1 MKNNDSL
8 FDRLRSYNTYSD
20 NLDHLLLKEKDVNR
34 KRWMKIFFFLLL
46 SGLFYCGAL
55 SSRAQTSGLNNGSS
69 NQTNPPTA
77 SRAIFSGAPETT
89 PIPNGA
95 PSQSNANIQNNANH
109 QNNINNPNNALH
121 QSNANFQNNAA
132 SQNNVTS
139 QNNAASQNNATL
151 QNNTTNSLTNHSAT
165 QGSPSVST
173 DKFDLRAVPNS
184 SGTRPAASERPV
196 TDSGSILSGAPSPG
210 ILPMSGPPTS
220 ATSTSATSTSATS
233 TSARST
239 SAGQASTESTS
250 VPSTGSTSTESL
262 PASGGSS
269 PKDLPRLPANP
280 QMKDLLDKTEY
291 LTSEKGIVDSL
302 KVFLVLTV
310 LSLVPAIFMMTTSF
324 IRLVT
329 VLSILR
335 QALGTGQIP
344 PNQVITALSV
354 FLTFLIMMPAW
365 TEVYE
370 KSLVPYSH
378 QEITAAEAFERG
390 QLPIRTFLWKQ
401 IEKTGNTDM
410 IWTFMKYAPDAK
422 TPKYY
427 EEIPWRVLLP
437 AFMLSELKTAFLIG
451 FQIFLP
457 FVIIDM
463 IVSAVMVSMGMMML
477 PPTVISLP
485 FKLLLFVLMD
495 GWSLTAKMLLE
506 SFTWL
511 GTGG

>member
-1 MKNNDSL
+1 M
-8 FDRLRSYNTYSD
+8 
-20 NLDHLLLKEKDVNR
+20 
-34 KRWMKIFFFLLL
+34 
-46 SGLFYCGAL
+46 
-55 SSRAQTSGLNNGSS
+55 
-69 NQTNPPTA
+69 
-77 SRAIFSGAPETT
+77 
-89 PIPNGA
+89 
-95 PSQSNANIQNNANH
+95 
-109 QNNINNPNNALH
+109 
-121 QSNANFQNNAA
+121 
-132 SQNNVTS
+132 
-139 QNNAASQNNATL
+139 
-151 QNNTTNSLTNHSAT
+151 
-165 QGSPSVST
+165 
-173 DKFDLRAVPNS
+173 
-184 SGTRPAASERPV
+184 
-196 TDSGSILSGAPSPG
+196 
-210 ILPMSGPPTS
+210 
-220 ATSTSATSTSATS
+220 
-233 TSARST
+233 
-239 SAGQASTESTS
+239 
-250 VPSTGSTSTESL
+250 
-262 PASGGSS
+262 PASGGSV
-269 PKDLPRLPANP
+269 KDHPRLPVNP
-280 QMKDLLDKTEY
+280 QIEDLLGKTEF

-354 FLTFLIMMPAW
+354 FLTFLIMIPTW

-378 QEITAAEAFERG
+378 QEITATQAFERG

-422 TPKYY
+422 TPQYY

-463 IVSAVMVSMGMMML
+463 IISAVMVSMGMMML

>member
-1 MKNNDSL
+1 MFS
-8 FDRLRSYNTYSD
+8 SQ
-20 NLDHLLLKEKDVNR
+20 
-34 KRWMKIFFFLLL
+34 FFFSGRSEEKQGKKRFVRILFFLILL
-46 SGLFYCGAL
+46 GLFYSGAL
-55 SSRAQTSGLNNGSS
+55 NSKAQTTLSEAPRAQ
-69 NQTNPPTA
+69 
-77 SRAIFSGAPETT
+77 
-89 PIPNGA
+89 
-95 PSQSNANIQNNANH
+95 
-109 QNNINNPNNALH
+109 
-121 QSNANFQNNAA
+121 
-132 SQNNVTS
+132 
-139 QNNAASQNNATL
+139 
-151 QNNTTNSLTNHSAT
+151 
-165 QGSPSVST
+165 
-173 DKFDLRAVPNS
+173 AV
-184 SGTRPAASERPV
+184 
-196 TDSGSILSGAPSPG
+196 LSGAPVSSRAVNSSESSRSVINNSGSNTPAVSVNG
-210 ILPMSGPPTS
+210 VAAPSALPT
-220 ATSTSATSTSATS
+220 
-233 TSARST
+233 
-239 SAGQASTESTS
+239 
-250 VPSTGSTSTESL
+250 
-262 PASGGSS
+262 
-269 PKDLPRLPANP
+269 LPANP
-280 QMKDLLDKTEY
+280 VPPVNLNSMSNTGSVPSGSVKGESSSVSPLPPDRPNQIPAALPSSNKAEKKQGESKVASGLPSDPQIKDLLDKTEY
-291 LTSEKGIVDSL
+291 LTSEKGVIDSL

-324 IRLVT
+324 IRIVT

-344 PNQVITALSV
+344 PNQVVTALSV

-378 QEITAAEAFERG
+378 QEITASEAFDRG

-422 TPKYY
+422 APQYY

-457 FVIIDM
+457 FVIIDL

-477 PPTVISLP
+477 PPTVVSLP

-495 GWSLTAKMLLE
+495 GWTLTAKMLLE
-506 SFTWL
+506 SFTWF